1 MCISLVRRLFGRW
14 FLWAHR
20 SVTMGAVGVTLW
32 HINQTS
38 STTARALVI
47 SSCAFWISTTLFRIV
62 RMFFSGHSGEILSY
76 SGDMDAVTVSVRLK
90 RPIEIRPGSYFY
102 LYLPSRWA
110 KYNFLHSVT
119 AMVYWY
125 PPEDGPGAVREV
137 TFLLSRYNSTFKAL
151 QEGQFILLDGPYGQ
165 DLQLHKHQNVVLA
178 AKGIGIAAILPLALD
193 IGARRRHDDIVRAKL
208 LEISYRLQRVVA
220 QKGNAPADED
230 ILREEKL
237 LIEEKEK
244 LERQKL
250 HRDAIKKVD
259 LYWSLEDNS
268 QMTWAQKELQALQN
282 LDPDHVCILAYG
294 PLSAC

>member
-1 MCISLVRRLFGRW
+1 MV
-14 FLWAHR
+14 
-20 SVTMGAVGVTLW
+20 
-32 HINQTS
+32 
-38 STTARALVI
+38 
-47 SSCAFWISTTLFRIV
+47 
-62 RMFFSGHSGEILSY
+62 FSGHTGEILSY
-76 SGDMDAVTVSVRLK
+76 SGDMDAVTVTVRLK
-90 RPIEIRPGSYFY
+90 KPIEVRPGSYFY

-137 TFLLSRYNSTFKAL
+137 TFLLSRASYNAAIVTTL
-151 QEGQFILLDGPYGQ
+151 REGQFILLDGPYGQ

-193 IGARRRHDDIVRAKL
+193 IGARRRHDDIVRTKL
-208 LEISYRLQRVVA
+208 QKISYKLREVIE
-220 QKGNAPADED
+220 QKGKAPANELAH
-230 ILREEKL
+230 ILREEKI

-244 LERQKL
+244 LERKRL

-268 QMTWAQKELQALQN
+268 QMSWAQKELQALQK
-282 LDPDHVCILAYG
+282 LDPDHVRILTHHPFPA
-294 PLSAC
+294 S